1 MKFKTIMLALAGLFL
16 FLSLSFSQEEQIV
29 LDHKEIGV
37 HQRPLSHLSHEKH
50 AEIIDCNRCHHE
62 YDENGNNI
70 GEDGQSCSECHS
82 QVESTENPVSL
93 LEAFHIL
100 CKSCHEKR
108 LSNGETS
115 GPVMCGQCH
124 KRQ

>member
-1 MKFKTIMLALAGLFL
+1 MKFKTIMLALAGLFF
-16 FLSLSFSQEEQIV
+16 FLSFAFSQDEQLI

-37 HQRPLSHLSHEKH
+37 HQRPLTHLNHEKH
-50 AEIIDCNRCHHE
+50 MEIIDCNRCHHE
-62 YDENGNNI
+62 YDKNGNNI

-82 QVESTENPVSL
+82 QVESTENPVPL
-93 LEAFHIL
+93 LKAFHIL

-108 LSNGETS
+108 LSNGKTS

-124 KRQ
+124 KKQ